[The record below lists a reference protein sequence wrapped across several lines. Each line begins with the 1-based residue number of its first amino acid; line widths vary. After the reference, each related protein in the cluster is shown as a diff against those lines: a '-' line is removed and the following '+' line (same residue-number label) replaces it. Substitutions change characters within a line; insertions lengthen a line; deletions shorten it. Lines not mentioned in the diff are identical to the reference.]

1 MQAPL
6 TTHHHHTATRH
17 AMDHATP
24 TTDIDAL
31 MAEVDALLLED
42 AAQTERIEALLAQPI
57 HRSITTQLADLAA
70 MSQQAQRELAVQE
83 RYQRR
88 IARALEQA
96 GD

>member
-1 MQAPL
+1 
-6 TTHHHHTATRH
+6 
-17 AMDHATP
+17 MDHATP

>member
-1 MQAPL
+1 ME
-6 TTHHHHTATRH
+6 HT
-17 AMDHATP
+17 TP
-24 TTDIDAL
+24 TTDIGAL
-31 MAEVDALLLED
+31 MAEVDALLAED

-88 IARALEQA
+88 IARAMEQA
-96 GD
+96 GA

>member
-1 MQAPL
+1 ME
-6 TTHHHHTATRH
+6 HT
-17 AMDHATP
+17 TP
-24 TTDIDAL
+24 TTDIEAL
-31 MAEVDALLLED
+31 MAEVDALLAED

-88 IARALEQA
+88 IARAMEQA
-96 GD
+96 GA